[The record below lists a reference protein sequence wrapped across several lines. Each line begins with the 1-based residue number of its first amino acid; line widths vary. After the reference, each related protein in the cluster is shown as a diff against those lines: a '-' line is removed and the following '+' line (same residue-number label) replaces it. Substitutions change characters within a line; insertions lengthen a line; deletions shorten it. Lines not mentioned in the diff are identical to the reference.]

1 MASIS
6 TYLQKILDAV
16 YGEEVRGSIHG
27 ALAAMNEESS
37 SAMEYAATAKDSAA
51 ASAELA
57 KNEAATATQKAGD
70 AETAAA
76 GALASETNAKASEET
91 ATQKAEDAENAAA
104 GALASKTD
112 AANSAAT
119 ATQKAQEA
127 ATSEEAAAISA
138 EEAEASKK
146 AAAIIQSEIQTME
159 EQVAADK
166 EAVETAKTGAEAARD
181 AAAGSAATSS
191 NNALTTLNAKEAA
204 ENAALSAAQ
213 DAEDAETAKIDAQ
226 ASKAAAEAAEGNA
239 KTSAESAAASA
250 ESARQY
256 SGKPPKPQDGTWW
269 IWNAE
274 TAQYEDTGIGCEL
287 VGPQGIGIQD
297 IVLTSGDH
305 SPGTSD
311 VYTVTLTDG
320 STKTISVYNGR
331 NGTGAGD
338 VLGISFDLVLP
349 VSGWSDGV
357 LTISDNRLLAQAK
370 YKYFL
375 GADEASKEEFIDCG
389 VQPKDITTDGVIVFT
404 NKEDPTMDLTVNVIR
419 FELGANGA

>member
-16 YGEEVRGSIHG
+16 YGEEVRGSIHD

-76 GALASETNAKASEET
+76 AALVSETNAKASEET
-91 ATQKAEDAENAAA
+91 ATQKAENAENAAA

-127 ATSEEAAAISA
+127 AASEEAAAISA
-138 EEAEASKK
+138 EEAEASKT
-146 AAAIIQSEIQTME
+146 ATAVIQSDIQMME
-159 EQVAADK
+159 AQVAADK
-166 EAVETAKTGAEAARD
+166 EATETAKTDAEAARD
-181 AAAGSAATSS
+181 AAAGSASTSS
-191 NNALTTLNAKEAA
+191 ANALAALNAKGAA
-204 ENAALSAAQ
+204 EEAALSAAQ
-213 DAEDAETAKIDAQ
+213 DALDAKAASTDAQ
-226 ASKAAAEAAEGNA
+226 ASKAAAETAEGNA

-250 ESARQY
+250 ESAQQY

-274 TAQYEDTGIGCEL
+274 TGQYEDTQIGCEL
-287 VGPQGIGIQD
+287 VGPQGVGIQD

-311 VYTVTLTDG
+311 VYTVMLTDG

-338 VLGISFDLVLP
+338 VLGIAFDLVLP

-357 LTISDNRLLAQAK
+357 LTISDSHLLAQAK

-389 VQPKDITTDGVIVFT
+389 VQPKDVTTDGVIVFT

-419 FELGANGA
+419 LELGANGA